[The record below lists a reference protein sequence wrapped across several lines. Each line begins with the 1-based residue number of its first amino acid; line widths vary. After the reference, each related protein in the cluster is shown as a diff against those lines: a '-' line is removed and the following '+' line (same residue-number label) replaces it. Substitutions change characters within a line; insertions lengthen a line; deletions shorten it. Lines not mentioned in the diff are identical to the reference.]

1 MPPRPKKIVLKS
13 DEQKK
18 FGAEV
23 FDLVRTKLAQMV
35 GGNVNLAV
43 KLAAEHFAPR
53 KPSTVTV
60 AEMEDAI
67 SKIASKFEAESSKPA
82 ANGGRL
88 PLNDEAQENWDSG
101 QWRGKLTVHGLR
113 QRFAAEIE
121 DGVDL
126 TTSMLDAFKAELEV
140 EKARV
145 AERVNEH
152 DDPDAPATKFS
163 CGVPSHRG
171 ANESFT
177 LQSRNLLF
185 RNDAGEL
192 TRMRHAKGEGSE
204 IVAGDVFVLTT
215 SEAEE
220 FNSREKDPA
229 KHIVLTEA
237 EIAEGGRRTVF
248 CKNCRMAA
256 LDEGREEGFKL
267 TFYTWAGATAKMVVA
282 KKSAEGKEQ
291 TSNLLR
297 AAAAKVFGGSGTR
310 RDRARPDWRRT
321 DMKFFAR

>member
-1 MPPRPKKIVLKS
+1 MAKPKKIVLKS
-13 DEQKK
+13 DGDKK

-23 FDLVRTKLAQMV
+23 FDLVRTGLAQMV
-35 GGNVNLAV
+35 GGNVNLGV

-53 KPSTVTV
+53 MPATVTV
-60 AEMEDAI
+60 AELESAI
-67 SKIASKFEAESSKPA
+67 SEIAKKFEDESGRKID
-82 ANGGRL
+82 NNGRL
-88 PLNDEAQENWDSG
+88 PLDTEAQDQWDSG
-101 QWRGKLTVHGLR
+101 RWKGRLTVHGLR
-113 QRFAAEIE
+113 KRFASEIGDNVE
-121 DGVDL
+121 L
-126 TTSMLDAFKAELEV
+126 TTGMMDAYTAELAV
-140 EKARV
+140 EKAKV
-145 AERVNEH
+145 AELVSEH

-237 EIAEGGRRTVF
+237 EIAEGGRRTIF

-256 LDEGREEGFKL
+256 LDEGREENLKL
-267 TFYTWAGATAKMVVA
+267 TFYTWAGATAKMVAA
-282 KKSAEGKEQ
+282 KKLAEGKEQ

-297 AAAAKVFGGSGTR
+297 AAAARVFGGSGTR
-310 RDRARPDWRRT
+310 RDRARPDWRRN
-321 DMKFFAR
+321 RGQR

>member
-1 MPPRPKKIVLKS
+1 MAKPKKIVLKS
-13 DEQKK
+13 DSDKK

-23 FDLVRTKLAQMV
+23 FDLIRTALTPKV
-35 GGNVNLAV
+35 GGNVNLGV

-53 KPSTVTV
+53 KPATVTV
-60 AEMEDAI
+60 VELETAI
-67 SKIASKFEAESSKPA
+67 SEIAKKFEAESGRKSD
-82 ANGGRL
+82 NDGRL
-88 PLNDEAQENWDSG
+88 PLNDEAQKLWDSG
-101 QWRGKLTVHGLR
+101 QWKGKLTVHGLR
-113 QRFAAEIE
+113 QRYAAEIK

-126 TTSMLDAFKAELEV
+126 TLSMLDAYTAELAV
-140 EKARV
+140 EKAKI
-145 AERVNEH
+145 AELVDEH
-152 DDPDAPATKFS
+152 DDPDAPAKFP

-171 ANESFT
+171 ENEPLK
-177 LQSRNLLF
+177 LQGRNLLF

-192 TRMRHAKGEGSE
+192 ARMRHAKGDGGE
-204 IVAGDVFVLTT
+204 IIAGDVFVLTT
-215 SEAEE
+215 SGAEE

-237 EIAEGGRRTVF
+237 EIAEGGRRTIF

-267 TFYTWAGATAKMVVA
+267 TFYTWAGAQRVLDAT

-297 AAAAKVFGGSGTR
+297 AAAARVFDSRGTR
-310 RDRARPDWRRT
+310 RDRARPDWRRN
-321 DMKFFAR
+321 RGQR